1 MVELE
6 IPAAKLGLMWILGL
20 RSEIWIP
27 FFLWISIFFSS
38 FVGCLWFNPYI
49 IYFSTCLCY
58 QTQAKSIFFLGYGT
72 FFYIFFYIE
81 VVKPTCFYHLS
92 KPILSNSPKSAEL
105 NPMPQP
111 AIFDHLS
118 GLQTPTAIVV
128 RFQEGRGPEMAGP
141 IWWQVA
147 MKNHENH

>member
-1 MVELE
+1 M
-6 IPAAKLGLMWILGL
+6 
-20 RSEIWIP
+20 R
-27 FFLWISIFFSS
+27 
-38 FVGCLWFNPYI
+38 NP
-49 IYFSTCLCY
+49 
-58 QTQAKSIFFLGYGT
+58 FFLGYGT

-81 VVKPTCFYHLS
+81 VVKPTFFYHLS

-147 MKNHENH
+147 MKNHENHEYWVVT

>member
-1 MVELE
+1 
-6 IPAAKLGLMWILGL
+6 
-20 RSEIWIP
+20 
-27 FFLWISIFFSS
+27 
-38 FVGCLWFNPYI
+38 
-49 IYFSTCLCY
+49 
-58 QTQAKSIFFLGYGT
+58 
-72 FFYIFFYIE
+72 
-81 VVKPTCFYHLS
+81 
-92 KPILSNSPKSAEL
+92 
-105 NPMPQP
+105 MPQP